1 MKPGRC
7 LLGENCGYITSDSLL
22 PLSLCMSLPVDGV
35 SQPLKPTGRWLES
48 SNAQGFF
55 GGVGGGF
62 GSAYDE
68 ALCFLDVFAVVET
81 SSLTATLCLIW
92 RDSYVEAVTVE
103 KSRCL
108 CNTSVLSDEINSTVK
123 VSCWQAADGQEKTR
137 KYPRRLWNV
146 PIDVKDCRDEFT
158 DSSKRSIRW
167 DCTLK
172 EDRYDQTTCTS
183 NLLNHLSVFLCDTVS
198 FVTRLMWGQILI
210 TAQLGR
216 DDKRFYRRLHKKT
229 LL

>member
-1 MKPGRC
+1 MSPWWELWLYNLR
-7 LLGENCGYITSDSLL
+7 LSPPT
-22 PLSLCMSLPVDGV
+22 LSLYV
-35 SQPLKPTGRWLES
+35 SSCRRRFAASQAYWKMARKLKRTR
-48 SNAQGFF
+48 FF
-55 GGVGGGF
+55 FWGGG

-146 PIDVKDCRDEFT
+146 PIDVKDCRDEST
-158 DSSKRSIRW
+158 DSRKRSIRCDTERGQVW
-167 DCTLK
+167 SD
-172 EDRYDQTTCTS
+172 
-183 NLLNHLSVFLCDTVS
+183 HLYEQSAKSSLCLSMRHSVFRHKIDVRTDFNNCSVG
-198 FVTRLMWGQILI
+198 TRWWW
-210 TAQLGR
+210 
-216 DDKRFYRRLHKKT
+216 FYRRLHKKT
-229 LL
+229 LSYK

>member
-35 SQPLKPTGRWLES
+35 FAASQAYWKMARELKRTR
-48 SNAQGFF
+48 FF
-55 GGVGGGF
+55 FWGG
-62 GSAYDE
+62 AYDE

-137 KYPRRLWNV
+137 KYPRRLWHV
-146 PIDVKDCRDEFT
+146 PIDVKDCRDEST
-158 DSSKRSIRW
+158 DSSKRSIRCDTERGQVW
-167 DCTLK
+167 SD
-172 EDRYDQTTCTS
+172 
-183 NLLNHLSVFLCDTVS
+183 HLYEQSAKSSLCLSMRHSVFRHKTDVRTDFNNCSVG
-198 FVTRLMWGQILI
+198 TRW
-210 TAQLGR
+210 
-216 DDKRFYRRLHKKT
+216 
-229 LL
+229 

>member
-1 MKPGRC
+1 MSPWWELWLYNLR
-7 LLGENCGYITSDSLL
+7 LSPPT
-22 PLSLCMSLPVDGV
+22 LSLYV
-35 SQPLKPTGRWLES
+35 SSCRRRFAASQAYWKMARELKRTR
-48 SNAQGFF
+48 FF
-55 GGVGGGF
+55 GGGREV

-146 PIDVKDCRDEFT
+146 PIDVKDCRDEST
-158 DSSKRSIRW
+158 DSSKRSIRCDAERGQVW
-167 DCTLK
+167 SD
-172 EDRYDQTTCTS
+172 
-183 NLLNHLSVFLCDTVS
+183 HLYVQSAKSSLCLSMRHSVFRHKTDVRTDFNNCSVG
-198 FVTRLMWGQILI
+198 TRW
-210 TAQLGR
+210 
-216 DDKRFYRRLHKKT
+216 
-229 LL
+229 

>member
-35 SQPLKPTGRWLES
+35 FAASQAYWKMARELKRTRF
-48 SNAQGFF
+48 FF
-55 GGVGGGF
+55 GGGV

-146 PIDVKDCRDEFT
+146 PIDVKDCRDEST
-158 DSSKRSIRW
+158 DSSKRSIRCDTERGQVW
-167 DCTLK
+167 SD
-172 EDRYDQTTCTS
+172 
-183 NLLNHLSVFLCDTVS
+183 HLYEQSAKSSLCLSMRHSVFRHKIDVRTDFNNCSVG
-198 FVTRLMWGQILI
+198 TRWWW
-210 TAQLGR
+210 
-216 DDKRFYRRLHKKT
+216 FYRRLHKKT
-229 LL
+229 LSYK

>member
-35 SQPLKPTGRWLES
+35 FAASQAYWKMARKLKRTRF
-48 SNAQGFF
+48 FF
-55 GGVGGGF
+55 GGGGF

-137 KYPRRLWNV
+137 
-146 PIDVKDCRDEFT
+146 
-158 DSSKRSIRW
+158 SIHANFETFLSTWRTVETNPQTRVNAPFAA
-167 DCTLK
+167 TLK

-198 FVTRLMWGQILI
+198 FVTRLMWGKILI

-229 LL
+229 LSYK

>member
-137 KYPRRLWNV
+137 
-146 PIDVKDCRDEFT
+146 
-158 DSSKRSIRW
+158 SIHANFETFLSTWRTVETNPQTRVNAPFAA
-167 DCTLK
+167 TLK

-216 DDKRFYRRLHKKT
+216 DGKRFYRRLHKKT
-229 LL
+229 LSYK

>member
-35 SQPLKPTGRWLES
+35 FAASQAYWKMARKLKRTR
-48 SNAQGFF
+48 FF
-55 GGVGGGF
+55 FWREV

-146 PIDVKDCRDEFT
+146 PIDVKDCRDEST

-183 NLLNHLSVFLCDTVS
+183 NLLNHLSVFLCHTVS

-229 LL
+229 LSYK